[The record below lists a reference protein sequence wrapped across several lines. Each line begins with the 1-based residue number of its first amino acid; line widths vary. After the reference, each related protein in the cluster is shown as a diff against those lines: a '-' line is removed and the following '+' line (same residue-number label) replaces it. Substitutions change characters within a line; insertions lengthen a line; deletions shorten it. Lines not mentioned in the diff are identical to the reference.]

1 MNTSADTS
9 PSSGKAVFLHYHQK
23 DLDDAYDQ
31 NVWARDRD
39 AAWRRRT
46 IASENIRNR
55 IGAPARLT
63 YGATDIE
70 KLDLYRTQAKHAPT
84 VILVHGGAWRRGNA
98 SDHAF
103 AAEQFVTA
111 GAHYAVPDFANVQ
124 DVGGDLNVLVEQIRN
139 IIVWTFREIQRFGGD
154 PTQIY
159 LIGHS
164 SGAHLATA
172 ALLTDWPSLG
182 LPPSI
187 VRAAFCMSGLY
198 DLKGARLSA
207 RSNYVSFTD
216 QVEQDLSA
224 ARHIHR
230 IPCPIT
236 VAYGSLDSPEFQ
248 RMAQEF
254 AKALRD
260 VHKLAGLFVADQM
273 DHFET
278 LECLSDSQT
287 AIGRAALN
295 MVFPERSH
303 AI

>member
-1 MNTSADTS
+1 MNGTS
-9 PSSGKAVFLHYHQK
+9 PSSGKPVFLHYDQK
-23 DLDDAYDQ
+23 SLDDAYDQ

-39 AAWRRRT
+39 AAWRRRAE
-46 IASENIRNR
+46 ASESIRKR
-55 IGAPARLT
+55 IGAPTRLA
-63 YGATDIE
+63 YGSTDIE
-70 KLDLYRTQAKHAPT
+70 KLDLYRTQAKDAPT

-103 AAEQFVTA
+103 AAERFVTA
-111 GAHYAVPDFANVQ
+111 GANYEVPDFSNVQ
-124 DVGGDLNVLVEQIRN
+124 DVGGDLNVLVGQIRN
-139 IIVWTFREIQRFGGD
+139 VIIWTFREIRRFGGD

-172 ALLTDWPSLG
+172 ALLTDWTSLD
-182 LPPSI
+182 LPPTI

-198 DLKGARLSA
+198 DLRGARLSA
-207 RSNYVSFTD
+207 RSNYVSFTN

-236 VAYGSLDSPEFQ
+236 IAYGSLDSPEFQ

-254 AKALRD
+254 AKALSD
-260 VHKLAGLFVADQM
+260 AHKLAGLFVADQM

-278 LECLSDSQT
+278 LECLSDPKSS
-287 AIGRAALN
+287 IGKAAMN
-295 MVFPERSH
+295 MVFPDRTR

>member
-1 MNTSADTS
+1 MDAPANTSV
-9 PSSGKAVFLHYHQK
+9 SSGKPIFLHYDQK
-23 DLDDAYDQ
+23 SLDDAYDQ

-39 AAWRRRT
+39 GAWRRRS
-46 IASENIRNR
+46 AFSEDVRSR
-55 IGAPARLT
+55 IGAPTRLT

-70 KLDLYRTQAKHAPT
+70 KLDLYRTQAKDAPV

-103 AAEQFVTA
+103 AAEQFVVA
-111 GAHYAVPDFANVQ
+111 GSHYVVPDFANVQ
-124 DVGGDLNVLVEQIRN
+124 DVGGDLNVLVGQIRN
-139 IIVWTFREIQRFGGD
+139 VIVWTFHEIRRFGGNPD
-154 PTQIY
+154 QIY

-172 ALLTDWPSLG
+172 ALLTDWASLG
-182 LPPSI
+182 LSPGI
-187 VRAAFCMSGLY
+187 VRAAFCLSGLY

-236 VAYGSLDSPEFQ
+236 IAYGSLDSPEFQ

-254 AKALRD
+254 AKALDD
-260 VHKLAGLFVADQM
+260 VHKLAGLLVADQM

-278 LECLSDSQT
+278 LECLSDPRT
-287 AIGRAALN
+287 EIGKAALN
-295 MVFPERSH
+295 MVFSNRLHEL
-303 AI
+303 